1 MAKRFA
7 FNLDAA
13 VPAAW
18 DFLWAANLK
27 DRAKQER
34 DHLDG
39 DFGKYGRRWYTRTF
53 YICAVDVV
61 AQVRSFAYETA
72 KGQKWGTN
80 GVRGPDYGIR
90 LSGNVDGRVRDW
102 LLRTKDGHNFD
113 RGHISGM
120 RFRPRGEPLGP
131 SEKDDDPLQPR
142 GLCRPASL
150 QRRCDESSEPLR
162 LAAVEGPDA
171 EGVGRGNVQ
180 ALSQPQVR
188 STGAASQ
195 GRAEGL
201 EDRRGRSVITGA
213 DVWDDLDTYVST
225 VRPSDLLL
233 TERNLT
239 TVLVEMY
246 EHAGD
251 PEEIA
256 KHVRSWMEQH

>member
-131 SEKDDDPLQPR
+131 SEKDTIEEKAKPKKPATIHFSREGYAGRPLCSAVAMSRQNRYGWRQSKARTRKEWDEVTCKRCLNLKSDPLAQPR
-142 GLCRPASL
+142 KV
-150 QRRCDESSEPLR
+150 EPKDWKIEED
-162 LAAVEGPDA
+162 AA
-171 EGVGRGNVQ
+171 
-180 ALSQPQVR
+180 
-188 STGAASQ
+188 
-195 GRAEGL
+195 
-201 EDRRGRSVITGA
+201 
-213 DVWDDLDTYVST
+213 
-225 VRPSDLLL
+225 
-233 TERNLT
+233 
-239 TVLVEMY
+239 
-246 EHAGD
+246 
-251 PEEIA
+251 
-256 KHVRSWMEQH
+256 